1 MGGQGKRL
9 VEPLIASAL
18 WLYKNQPVV
27 WCSDRQGGG
36 KGCLVGARPGAGWLD
51 KRSWWLAAGSQLPK
65 GHLSPLPLACA
76 LRGLDINFSDY
87 FPARGF

>member
-9 VEPLIASAL
+9 VERLKRSVQKPYVRRVSGQA
-18 WLYKNQPVV
+18 
-27 WCSDRQGGG
+27 GGV

-51 KRSWWLAAGSQLPK
+51 KRSGWLAAGSQLPK
-65 GHLSPLPLACA
+65 EHLSPLPLACA

-87 FPARGF
+87 LPRWGF